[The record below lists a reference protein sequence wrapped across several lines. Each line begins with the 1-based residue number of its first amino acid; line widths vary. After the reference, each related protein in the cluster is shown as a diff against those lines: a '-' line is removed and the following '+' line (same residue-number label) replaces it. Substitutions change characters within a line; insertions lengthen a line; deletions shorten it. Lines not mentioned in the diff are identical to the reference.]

1 MKRQAPALDIRG
13 RRFSLGPAAWLMGI
27 LNVTPDSF
35 SDGGDFL
42 DEDRAVDRGLEL
54 ACAGADVLDV
64 GGEST
69 RPGSLPVP
77 EEEELRRVLPVIRR
91 LRPKTGVLISVD
103 TTKASVARAALDAG
117 ADIVNDT
124 SGLRADPAMGPLI
137 AESGAA
143 VILMHMKGVPR
154 TMQESPR
161 YDDLLGEVKA
171 FLSDRIRE
179 AVAAGIPVERTI
191 VDPGIGFGKTAEHNL
206 AVLNRLDVLQDLG
219 RPVCVGPSRKAFIGR
234 ILGLPPG
241 ERLEGS
247 IAAAVISVCRGAHIL
262 RVHDVGAVAKA
273 VRVAE
278 AILAATGG
286 FSAGE
291 KGGRDERA
299 ADAG

>member
-1 MKRQAPALDIRG
+1 MERQAPALDIRG
-13 RRFSLGPAAWLMGI
+13 RRFIIGPAAWIMGI
-27 LNVTPDSF
+27 VNVTPDSF

-42 DEDRAVDRGLEL
+42 NEDRAVDHGLEL

-103 TTKASVARAALDAG
+103 TTKAAVARAALDAG

-124 SGLRADPAMGPLI
+124 SGLRADAAMGPLI

-143 VILMHMKGVPR
+143 VVLMHMRGVPR

-161 YDDLLGEVKA
+161 YDNLLGEIKA
-171 FLSDRIRE
+171 FLSGRIRE
-179 AVAAGIPVERTI
+179 AEAAGIPVERTI

-206 AVLNRLDVLQDLG
+206 TVLNRLDVLRDLG

-247 IAAAVISVCRGAHIL
+247 IAAAVISICRGAHIL

-273 VRVAE
+273 VRMAE
-278 AILAATGG
+278 AILAAPGG
-286 FSAGE
+286 FAAGE
-291 KGGRDERA
+291 EGGKDERA

>member
-1 MKRQAPALDIRG
+1 MVFSFCQYDRRPSTLHSAKDIIANE
-13 RRFSLGPAAWLMGI
+13 L
-27 LNVTPDSF
+27 VTF
-35 SDGGDFL
+35 FIMHQL
-42 DEDRAVDRGLEL
+42 LIQTA
-54 ACAGADVLDV
+54 
-64 GGEST
+64 ES
-69 RPGSLPVP
+69 
-77 EEEELRRVLPVIRR
+77 
-91 LRPKTGVLISVD
+91 KTGVLISVD
-103 TTKASVARAALDAG
+103 TTKSAVARAALDAG

-124 SGLRADPAMGPLI
+124 SGLRADAAMGPLI
-137 AESGAA
+137 AKSGAA

-161 YDDLLGEVKA
+161 YDDLLGEIKT
-171 FLSDRIRE
+171 FLIGRIRE
-179 AVAAGIPVERTI
+179 AVAAGIPVEGTI
-191 VDPGIGFGKTAEHNL
+191 IDPGVGFGKTAEHNL

-278 AILAATGG
+278 AILAAPGD
-286 FSAGE
+286 FAAGE
-291 KGGRDERA
+291 KGGKDERA
-299 ADAG
+299 ADAV

>member
-1 MKRQAPALDIRG
+1 MERHAATLDIRG

-27 LNVTPDSF
+27 VNVTPDSF
-35 SDGGDFL
+35 SDGGAFF
-42 DEDRAVDRGLEL
+42 DENRAADHGLEL
-54 ACAGADVLDV
+54 ACAGADILDV

-103 TTKASVARAALDAG
+103 TTKSAVARAALDAG

-124 SGLRADPAMGPLI
+124 SGLRADAAMGPLI
-137 AESGAA
+137 ARSGAA

-171 FLSDRIRE
+171 FLAGRIRE
-179 AVAAGIPVERTI
+179 AEAAGIPVERTI
-191 VDPGIGFGKTAEHNL
+191 VDPGIGFGKTAGHNL
-206 AVLNRLDVLQDLG
+206 ALLNRLDVLQDLG

-247 IAAAVISVCRGAHIL
+247 IAAAVVSVCRGAHIL

-278 AILAATGG
+278 AILAAPRY
-286 FSAGE
+286 SAAGE
-291 KGGRDERA
+291 KGGSEERA
-299 ADAG
+299 PYAG